1 MASTSLLTTQID
13 AWRDSFTQDKAARL
27 AQNAVT
33 KTSINDIALDRAIV
47 TSIDT
52 SMSIQLDTWKV
63 SNQKKSG
70 RCWLFAGLNFLK
82 QNVIADCAVEWF
94 EFSQNYL
101 HFYDKLEKA
110 NWLFTSMIEL
120 ADRPLDDRLIHW
132 LLRDPVGDGGQWD
145 MFVSLVNKY
154 GLVPQYAMP
163 ESESSSAT
171 PAMNHT
177 LELLLRRGTLE
188 LRDAISAGQ
197 DPEPVRE
204 ALMAQIYRVLC
215 IHLGTPPTSFI
226 WQYKDKEK
234 AFHRVGE
241 MTPLEFAAAVVK
253 INLDDYV
260 CVVNDPRATSPY
272 GAMLTVDHLGNVVG
286 GREVAYLNAPAEALK
301 ALVRKAL
308 EDGRVCWFGCDVG
321 KMFDR
326 TTGFWDAKL
335 FDFEGVYRV
344 DLDLTKAQAMEV
356 GEAAMTH
363 AMLFTGIDIVDDQI
377 RRYRV
382 ENSWGDD
389 RSDKGY
395 DTMNDSWFG
404 EHVFELAVPKSDL
417 DEEMLAALDQAPIV
431 LPLWDPMGSLA

>member
-1 MASTSLLTTQID
+1 
-13 AWRDSFTQDKAARL
+13 
-27 AQNAVT
+27 
-33 KTSINDIALDRAIV
+33 
-47 TSIDT
+47 
-52 SMSIQLDTWKV
+52 
-63 SNQKKSG
+63 
-70 RCWLFAGLNFLK
+70 
-82 QNVIADCAVEWF
+82 
-94 EFSQNYL
+94 L

-110 NWLFTSMIEL
+110 NWLFASMIEL

-145 MFVSLVNKY
+145 MFVSLVKKY

-171 PAMNHT
+171 PAMNHI
-177 LELLLRRGTLE
+177 LEVLLRRGTLE
-188 LRDAISAGQ
+188 LRDAIGAGL

-234 AFHRVGE
+234 VFHRVGE
-241 MTPLEFAAAVVK
+241 MTPLEFADAVVK
-253 INLDDYV
+253 IDLEEYV
-260 CVVNDPRATSPY
+260 CVVNDPRASSPY

-326 TTGFWDAKL
+326 VTGFWDARL
-335 FDFEGVYRV
+335 FDFEGVYGV

-363 AMLFTGIDIVDDQI
+363 AMLFTGIDVVDDVI

-417 DEEMLAALDQAPIV
+417 DADMLAALDQAPIV

>member
-1 MASTSLLTTQID
+1 MASTALLTTQID
-13 AWRDSFTQDKAARL
+13 AWRDSFSQDKAARL

-33 KTSINDIALDRAIV
+33 KTSVVDIALDRAIV

-82 QNVIADCAVEWF
+82 QNVIAECAVEWF

-145 MFVSLVNKY
+145 MFVSLVKKY

-177 LELLLRRGTLE
+177 LEILLRRGTLE
-188 LRDAISAGQ
+188 LRDAISAGK

-241 MTPLEFAAAVVK
+241 MTPLEFADAVVK
-253 INLDDYV
+253 IDLDEYV

-301 ALVRKAL
+301 TLVRKAL

-326 TTGFWDAKL
+326 VTGFWDAKL
-335 FDFEGVYRV
+335 FDFEGVYGV
-344 DLDLTKAQAMEV
+344 DLGLTKAQAMEV

-363 AMLFTGIDIVDDQI
+363 AMLFTGIDVVDDVI

-395 DTMNDSWFG
+395 DTMNDSWFA
-404 EHVFELAVPKSDL
+404 EHVFELAVPKADMPADL
-417 DEEMLAALDQAPIV
+417 LAALGQEPIV